1 VGVAPNHF
9 LAKIASDCQ
18 KPDGLTMV
26 RPGEEE
32 AFLNT
37 IALGKIP
44 GLGKKMQERL
54 DELGILSTKQLRS
67 YPKAELISLTGK
79 GSGEFLWRAARGLE
93 SPDHGLPVKNHSLS
107 AETTLRED
115 TNNKDT
121 LRKVLLDLSQ
131 QVMFRML
138 KGKWKGR
145 TPFLKV
151 RFEDFRTFTVQKTLA
166 HYMTSG
172 EELHQV
178 MMAFLKEKWKGSPKI
193 RLIGLGFHNIEKIDE
208 YSQGELF
215 EDDNTRRRQVEESVF
230 RIKSRF
236 PELPLMKASLLGR
249 KNRSSPQDA
258 GLREKEGIKEGGGGT
273 SDAPQDKQT
282 KGLIP
287 DGSSPSQSTTKQEE
301 KTRTTGS
308 RGKKAAKAT
317 GRSREDRGKNA

>member
-1 VGVAPNHF
+1 
-9 LAKIASDCQ
+9 L
-18 KPDGLTMV
+18 V

-32 AFLNT
+32 SFLNT
-37 IALGKIP
+37 IALRKIP

-54 DELGILSTKQLRS
+54 DELGILNTEQLRS

-115 TNNKDT
+115 TNNRDT
-121 LRKVLLDLSQ
+121 LRKVILDLSQ

-166 HYMTSG
+166 HYVTSG

-193 RLIGLGFHNIEKIDE
+193 RLIGLGFHSIEKIDE

-215 EDDNTRRRQVEESVF
+215 EDDNTRKRQVEESVF

-236 PELPLMKASLLGR
+236 PELPMMKASLLGR
-249 KNRSSPQDA
+249 KNRSSPKDA
-258 GLREKEGIKEGGGGT
+258 ELRAKEEQKKERDASRDDEINQTPSKPETRSIK
-273 SDAPQDKQT
+273 P
-282 KGLIP
+282 
-287 DGSSPSQSTTKQEE
+287 
-301 KTRTTGS
+301 TRS
-308 RGKKAAKAT
+308 LGKKAAKST
-317 GRSREDRGKNA
+317 HRSRGGRGKSE